1 MPTLPIGFFMPL
13 PLPVM
18 IPFMMWQSAAIA
30 AGFGTYFQFAK
41 RRVSAMSNE
50 EFNKADPHKLVE
62 SLYADIVDGM
72 PSSFKQI
79 DSMTPIIL
87 DSMLKML
94 TDAVKWFSGILG
106 GQLDSPFKFGD
117 PIQPIEPIL
126 PEPPIELLSLTLSQ
140 ISALND
146 LALQSKLNNPQDYNA
161 QTNKWIIDEIN
172 RRKNAEKPQ
181 IEPPTPQQ
189 ESTKLDVEFVG
200 SLSRQD
206 LEIGGSRVRNYKG
219 KIQKWIG
226 TNKITYPDAAHR
238 LVNMVW
244 ENGWSLVGAIPLN
257 TLNDALARVNNIKI
271 QQKSAYVLEFKIGNK
286 YTWYLIKDN
295 F

>member
-94 TDAVKWFSGILG
+94 TDAVKWFTGILG

-117 PIQPIEPIL
+117 PVTPIDPAI

-161 QTNKWIIDEIN
+161 QTNKWILDEIN
-172 RRKNAEKPQ
+172 RRKNAQEPQ
-181 IEPPTPQQ
+181 IEPPTPEQ

-200 SLSRQD
+200 SLTSQD
-206 LEIGGSRVRNYKG
+206 LETGGARTRNYKG
-219 KIQKWIG
+219 KLQKWIG
-226 TNKITYPDAAHR
+226 TNKITFPDSINR
-238 LVNMVW
+238 LVNMEW
-244 ENGWSLVGAIPLN
+244 KNGWDIVGRIGLNSLSDAI
-257 TLNDALARVNNIKI
+257 ARVNNIK
-271 QQKSAYVLEFKIGNK
+271 KAKKASYVLEFKVGTK